1 MKVFFYVSHERER
14 AKKKYWVYVRK
25 VRRDRYMSIR
35 CGTKSDQ
42 EALVLGS
49 GELITWDTRAVLLK
63 ANAGEWPHLVP
74 LPILYLSYHGV
85 ASQENVH
92 NEI

>member
-1 MKVFFYVSHERER
+1 MSVMRER
-14 AKKKYWVYVRK
+14 GQKKYWVYVRK
-25 VRRDRYMSIR
+25 VRRDRYMSNR
-35 CGTKSDQ
+35 CWTKSDQ

-74 LPILYLSYHGV
+74 LPILDLSYHGV
-85 ASQENVH
+85 ASEGNVH

>member
-1 MKVFFYVSHERER
+1 MSVMRER

-42 EALVLGS
+42 V
-49 GELITWDTRAVLLK
+49 
-63 ANAGEWPHLVP
+63 
-74 LPILYLSYHGV
+74 
-85 ASQENVH
+85 
-92 NEI
+92 